1 MTQHCQQAVSKLTPK
16 LRKLF
21 NRLSTIP
28 STVKTLSLG
37 FSREKLWS
45 KEIYLQVS
53 HLRVCLDLHQSLQL
67 PRPSTFRESYL
78 QVRLKCFLVGV
89 GKHRVVTRKL
99 CQERIIIKKC
109 FWKSSNGN
117 ELIDWQLIYKS
128 KLINFLEMSSL
139 QHLLNGRLTS
149 GDNVIDRQV
158 LSSCS

>member
-1 MTQHCQQAVSKLTPK
+1 MTQHCQQAVCKLAPK

-78 QVRLKCFLVGV
+78 PVWLKCFLVGV

-149 GDNVIDRQV
+149 GDNVMDR
-158 LSSCS
+158 